1 MRQVWHHY
9 QTWEEFHGG
18 MWRIVS
24 ADEARE
30 LLPKAVEFTGDH
42 LLYGMYM
49 RRVITEWP
57 ISCEHNLTNV
67 SMNRLAWV
75 GHAAC
80 CLAIQCPESVTR
92 SAWKM
97 LTQEQQDLANEQ
109 ARLAVM
115 QWEKWYEGKGIG
127 VGQEVGRQGVFQ
139 WHP

>member
-9 QTWEEFHGG
+9 ETWEEFNFG
-18 MWRIVS
+18 MWRLVS
-24 ADEARE
+24 TEESRE
-30 LLPKAVEFTGDH
+30 LLPKAIEFTGDH
-42 LLYGMYM
+42 VLYGSYM
-49 RRVITEWP
+49 RRVISEWP
-57 ISCEHNLTNV
+57 ISCEHNLTNI

-92 SAWKM
+92 SAWKV
-97 LTQEQQDLANEQ
+97 LTHEQQHLANEQ

-115 QWEKWYEGKGIG
+115 QWEQLYERQGIG
-127 VGQEVGRQGVFQ
+127 LGQEVGRQGVFQ